1 VTVTAAFAGLV
12 LALGGTALV
21 WLRRR
26 YVAID
31 IVGASMEPGYRS
43 GGRVLVKRTPCARVT
58 TGQAVVFE
66 HFYDDVRHAR
76 DHAPPLAVR
85 HRHGLAPRRPQFG
98 RLGRPRSW
106 LLKRVVA
113 VPGDPVPRGRCPALR
128 HVPELLVPQGCLV
141 VLGDNPPASLD
152 SRQFG
157 YVPGER
163 LLGVVVRSLP
173 RPANT
178 PPPPP
183 APGSG

>member
-21 WLRRR
+21 WVRRR
-26 YVAID
+26 YVVID
-31 IVGASMEPGYRS
+31 IVGASMEPSYRS
-43 GGRVLVKRTPCARVT
+43 GERVLVKRTSCARVT

-76 DHAPPLAVR
+76 DPASPVAAR
-85 HRHGLAPRRPQFG
+85 QRHGVAPRRAPFG

-106 LLKRVVA
+106 LLKRVLA
-113 VPGDPVPRGRCPALR
+113 VPGDPVPRERFPALR
-128 HVPELLVPQGCLV
+128 HVPELLVPAGCLV

-173 RPANT
+173 RPAN
-178 PPPPP
+178 
-183 APGSG
+183 APSRC